1 MSHSICFFGEIGK
14 ISILLALKKNKK
26 NLFGDVRRHGYET
39 CILCRCIGS
48 LLVKDG
54 YEVTKDTFACLIIKI
69 EDILCFGLL

>member
-1 MSHSICFFGEIGK
+1 MFLWRNRKDINTFSFK
-14 ISILLALKKNKK
+14 KKNKK